1 MTNEEFEI
9 QKELERNRADK
20 KKCEEINE
28 AEKIRFA
35 EELKYSFDRELNQY
49 EMYPTWVKKP
59 LSMRIRERLQR
70 LKIKL
75 KNTF

>member
-1 MTNEEFEI
+1 MTSEELEI
-9 QKELERNRADK
+9 QKEIERNNADK
-20 KKCEEINE
+20 KKCERLNE

-35 EELKYSFDRELNQY
+35 EELKFSFDKELEQY

-59 LSMRIRERLQR
+59 FSMRIRERIQK